1 MNTRPRPAVVL
12 LAVSI
17 LMLITAVIAIAV
29 AGSRMG
35 GENIDSIGDRVAA
48 QSPSADPSP
57 TGPSPVEPTVLPNP
71 VRVRIP
77 QIGVTAPVIPTGLD
91 KNRSAVIPE
100 DIMKVGWYK
109 LGVAPGSSQGSA
121 VLIAHRDG
129 REQGHGAFYSIGA
142 LTLGDRIIV
151 TNSVGERLKY
161 KVVAREMIPKEKLPT
176 QEIFAIDG
184 APRLTLIS
192 CGGYYSKSNG
202 GYQDNIVVTA
212 TPIPGK
218 T

>member
-57 TGPSPVEPTVLPNP
+57 TGPSPVGPTVLPNP

-100 DIMKVGWYK
+100 DIMKVG
-109 LGVAPGSSQGSA
+109 
-121 VLIAHRDG
+121 
-129 REQGHGAFYSIGA
+129 
-142 LTLGDRIIV
+142 
-151 TNSVGERLKY
+151 
-161 KVVAREMIPKEKLPT
+161 
-176 QEIFAIDG
+176 
-184 APRLTLIS
+184 
-192 CGGYYSKSNG
+192 
-202 GYQDNIVVTA
+202 
-212 TPIPGK
+212 
-218 T
+218 